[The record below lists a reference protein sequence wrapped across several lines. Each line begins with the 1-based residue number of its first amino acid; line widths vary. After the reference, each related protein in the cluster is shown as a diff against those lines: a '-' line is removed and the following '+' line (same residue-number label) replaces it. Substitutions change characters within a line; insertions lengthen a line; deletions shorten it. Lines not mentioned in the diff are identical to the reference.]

1 MLLENWLYFFGLGL
15 VILYIITG
23 FDDFI
28 WDIATVIRR
37 KGYNHQL
44 ADLKLLDNQPPK
56 LLAIAIAA
64 WHEENVLGDVINNMI
79 DSMHYPSS
87 MYHVFLGVYPNDSK
101 TIAVAKELAENFQN
115 VHIVINELPGPTSK
129 AQNINYI
136 IKYIKAFEEERNWRF
151 ASLTVHDSEDV
162 IHPYELKVT
171 NYLLEKYQAIQFPV
185 FPLMEFPKFH
195 NFFRNI
201 VTNTYA
207 DEFAENHFSV
217 MVSRY
222 SIGAFVPSAG
232 TGFALS
238 REILEQFEDG
248 KVLPEDSLTED
259 YRLSLTLYQK
269 GIQMYYVLLSVPRIN
284 QEQKIVT
291 EFIATRSRFPYTFK
305 AAIKQKTRWILGITM
320 QSFRISEIFKGNKM
334 SFSGRYSM
342 YRDYKAKVGNLLVFL
357 GYPILIYFISS
368 FFIDLPPVY
377 PKYSLSWY
385 LAVIVTLMMI
395 ERQIFRGIAIY
406 KVYGLRSVFFACLF
420 PPLLPIRF
428 IVGNLIN
435 LIATIKAY
443 IQNIFGNQK
452 KIKEKN
458 KQNKSIVLKK
468 VTSKKEL
475 VWDKTEHHFL
485 PKTVL
490 QRYYRK
496 FGDVILE
503 KKIIDPRELNKLLTH
518 AQNSKMSIGSYL
530 LREGLITE
538 ELLIEVLGKVNNKIF
553 IISETLPYYPIASFK
568 DKFNEEFLR
577 EQYTI
582 PILTFD
588 GTFVFAVS
596 EDSPSDALEKI
607 ATKYQLDIIGAYAT
621 KNFIIKGLE
630 QLCEADNSNY
640 FESSAIYP
648 YFQMNQISYSQYVLI
663 HNYIS
668 KTNRNEKILIQE
680 MGLLFEDADS

>member
-1 MLLENWLYFFGLGL
+1 MLLENWLYFVGLGL

-248 KVLPEDSLTED
+248 KVIPEDSLTED

-305 AAIKQKTRWILGITM
+305 AAI
-320 QSFRISEIFKGNKM
+320 
-334 SFSGRYSM
+334 
-342 YRDYKAKVGNLLVFL
+342 
-357 GYPILIYFISS
+357 
-368 FFIDLPPVY
+368 
-377 PKYSLSWY
+377 
-385 LAVIVTLMMI
+385 
-395 ERQIFRGIAIY
+395 
-406 KVYGLRSVFFACLF
+406 
-420 PPLLPIRF
+420 
-428 IVGNLIN
+428 
-435 LIATIKAY
+435 
-443 IQNIFGNQK
+443 
-452 KIKEKN
+452 
-458 KQNKSIVLKK
+458 
-468 VTSKKEL
+468 
-475 VWDKTEHHFL
+475 
-485 PKTVL
+485 
-490 QRYYRK
+490 
-496 FGDVILE
+496 
-503 KKIIDPRELNKLLTH
+503 
-518 AQNSKMSIGSYL
+518 
-530 LREGLITE
+530 
-538 ELLIEVLGKVNNKIF
+538 
-553 IISETLPYYPIASFK
+553 
-568 DKFNEEFLR
+568 
-577 EQYTI
+577 
-582 PILTFD
+582 
-588 GTFVFAVS
+588 
-596 EDSPSDALEKI
+596 
-607 ATKYQLDIIGAYAT
+607 
-621 KNFIIKGLE
+621 
-630 QLCEADNSNY
+630 
-640 FESSAIYP
+640 
-648 YFQMNQISYSQYVLI
+648 
-663 HNYIS
+663 
-668 KTNRNEKILIQE
+668 
-680 MGLLFEDADS
+680 